1 MRTNV
6 SLRST
11 TAERWDEL
19 RDDLEERLGYR
30 PDHAETARL
39 LMAGFDADRVMD
51 SETDDSGLV

>member
-11 TAERWDEL
+11 TARRWEDVRDEL
-19 RDDLEERLGYR
+19 EDRLGYR

-39 LMAGFDADRVMD
+39 LMAGFDPDQVMQ
-51 SETDDSGLV
+51 SDDSGLM